1 MRIFTQEII
10 VEAQDIDIQKR
21 VSNLCYVQ
29 WMQDL
34 AIQHSTSV
42 GWSMERYE
50 AVGQSWVVRQHTISY
65 KRPAFLGEVITAATW
80 VSAFAPRQS
89 LRRYLFWR
97 GADKTLLAEAETL
110 VGQGADAVILGCTEI
125 PLALKAAGRSDCP
138 TSCAQRLKQL
148 KTTARF

>member
-29 WMQDL
+29 VRQDW

-42 GWSMERYE
+42 GWIRERYE

-65 KRPAFLGEVITAATW
+65 KRLAFLGEVITAATW
-80 VSAFAPRQS
+80 VFAFAPRQS
-89 LRRYLFWR
+89 LPRYLFWR
-97 GADKTLLAEAETL
+97 GADNTLLAEAETNW
-110 VGQGADAVILGCTEI
+110 V
-125 PLALKAAGRSDCP
+125 
-138 TSCAQRLKQL
+138 
-148 KTTARF
+148 

>member
-42 GWSMERYE
+42 G
-50 AVGQSWVVRQHTISY
+50 
-65 KRPAFLGEVITAATW
+65 
-80 VSAFAPRQS
+80 
-89 LRRYLFWR
+89 
-97 GADKTLLAEAETL
+97 
-110 VGQGADAVILGCTEI
+110 
-125 PLALKAAGRSDCP
+125 
-138 TSCAQRLKQL
+138 
-148 KTTARF
+148 

>member
-50 AVGQSWVVRQHTISY
+50 AVGQSWVVRQHT
-65 KRPAFLGEVITAATW
+65 W

-97 GADKTLLAEAETL
+97 GADKTLLAEAETNW
-110 VGQGADAVILGCTEI
+110 VYID
-125 PLALKAAGRSDCP
+125 LKSGRPIRLPDELRAAFETVEDNSEVL
-138 TSCAQRLKQL
+138 RLLRK
-148 KTTARF
+148 